1 MYVTFNILFFLS
13 TKSERL
19 CIIAISIPLYYQNN
33 ILFTKK
39 KGILADLQ
47 SGFLL
52 IMETCAS
59 KFCCVC

>member
-1 MYVTFNILFFLS
+1 MYITFNIHFFLS
-13 TKSERL
+13 SKSERL
-19 CIIAISIPLYYQNN
+19 CIIAIHIPLYYQNN

-39 KGILADLQ
+39 VILADLQ

-52 IMETCAS
+52 IMKTCAS

>member
-1 MYVTFNILFFLS
+1 MS